1 MRLGVPPEKIGANST
16 FKDLPQPQKIAVSFF
31 IILAAVIVIFWVWQM
46 QVQITSPFAYNGTST
61 AVSTAATSSVSI
73 DLLKKTDTDGDGLS
87 DYDEIYIYHTS
98 PYLPDTDSDGI
109 LDLKEIQQKT
119 DPNCPQGQNCNAPV
133 QVASSSNPTTI
144 PDLSLPVESSP
155 AVPSAGSGL
164 GSADQTVLQN
174 ALNGQADAATLR
186 QLLISSGIS
195 SQADLDKIS
204 DADLLKS
211 YQETLNSQ
219 NSSTTQP

>member
-1 MRLGVPPEKIGANST
+1 MRLGVSSEQSGANLT
-16 FKDLPQPQKIAVSFF
+16 FKNLPQPQKIAIVFF
-31 IILAAVIVIFWVWQM
+31 LILAVAIVIFWIWQM

-61 AVSTAATSSVSI
+61 AVTATETNSASI

-87 DYDEIYIYHTS
+87 DYDEIYVYKTS

-109 LDLKEIQQKT
+109 SDLKEVEQKT
-119 DPNCPQGQNCNAPV
+119 DPNCPQGQNCNAPIPA
-133 QVASSSNPTTI
+133 ASSSKLII
-144 PDLSLPVESSP
+144 PDLSLPTPSTDIATSS
-155 AVPSAGSGL
+155 VGTNLDSANQ
-164 GSADQTVLQN
+164 AILQN
-174 ALNGQADAATLR
+174 AMNGQADAATLR

-219 NSSTTQP
+219 NSSTTQQ